1 VLRLAIVGAGIMG
14 ANHARLAGAV
24 RDVTVTVVVDPD
36 VGRAQRL
43 AAAVGA
49 DVATDIDGV
58 ADRVDAAVV
67 AVPSDL
73 HHDVGLEL
81 MKAGIHVLVEKPL
94 ATTISDAEALTDAA
108 ERSGVTLM
116 VGHVERFN
124 PAVLELDH
132 LLGEVVHVA
141 AARISPYSPRIREDV
156 ITDLM
161 IHDLDVVRSIAG
173 CEATDIECMAMPVR
187 SEVPDLASA
196 LLRFENGMTASL
208 TASRVGQQKIREL
221 RITQPERYVTVDLVR
236 QDVTINRVEH
246 SEFLSAEGA
255 RYRQSGVVEIP
266 FLEHQGEPL
275 LLELQEFVRAAS
287 SGSAPRVS
295 GADGVEA
302 LRLVARVQAAA
313 GLASVGSSSR

>member
-1 VLRLAIVGAGIMG
+1 
-14 ANHARLAGAV
+14 
-24 RDVTVTVVVDPD
+24 VTLVVDP
-36 VGRAQRL
+36 VAGGARRL

-49 DVATDIDGV
+49 EVATDIHGI
-58 ADRVDAAVV
+58 ADHIDAAVV

-81 MKAGIHVLVEKPL
+81 MKAGIHVLIEKPL
-94 ATTISDAEALTDAA
+94 ATTIADAEALAEAA
-108 ERSGVTLM
+108 EVNGVTLM
-116 VGHVERFN
+116 AGHVERFN

-132 LLGEVVHVA
+132 LLGDVVHVA

-173 CEATDIECMAMPVR
+173 CGVVDIECMSMRVH
-187 SEVPDLASA
+187 SEVDDLASA
-196 LLRFENGMTASL
+196 LLRFENGMTANL

-221 RITQPERYVTVDLVR
+221 RITQPDRYVTVDLVR
-236 QDVTINRVEH
+236 QDVTITRVEH
-246 SEFLSAEGA
+246 SEFLSSEGA

-266 FLEHQGEPL
+266 FFEHQGEPL

-287 SGSAPRVS
+287 TGTPPRVT

-313 GLASVGSSSR
+313 GATTRAGGSRR